1 MMEANDNPAH
11 VGANDGARSTLY
23 VVATPIGNLADI
35 TLRALEV
42 LKLVDVIAAE
52 DTRVTAHLLR
62 HYGIATRLLALHEHN
77 ERQAA
82 QKLIDLLASG
92 KSVALVS
99 DAGTPAVSDPGALAV
114 AAVREAGYP
123 VFALPGANAALCALA
138 ASGNAESHFLFFG
151 FLPAQSAARRRELE
165 ALRSLPYLLIF
176 YEAPH
181 RVAASIAD
189 MVGVFGASRRV
200 TIARELTKLFEA
212 IHQCTLG
219 EAAAWFDGD
228 ANRLRGEFVLL
239 VDGREPEPDA
249 DNEAAFRVLEILLRE
264 LPLKQAVQLAAEITG
279 SPRNALYTRALEMK
293 KESC

>member
-82 QKLIDLLASG
+82 QN
-92 KSVALVS
+92 
-99 DAGTPAVSDPGALAV
+99 
-114 AAVREAGYP
+114 P